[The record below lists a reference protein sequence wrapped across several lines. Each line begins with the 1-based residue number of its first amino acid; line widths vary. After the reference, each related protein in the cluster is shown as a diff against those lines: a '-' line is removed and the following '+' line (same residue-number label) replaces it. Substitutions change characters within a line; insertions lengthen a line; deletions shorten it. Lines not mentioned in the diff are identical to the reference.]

1 MEKHK
6 SDLPA
11 ALTGLLLGA
20 VCVLAIMFTIVQ
32 MVNSKFEHQA
42 QSGQVSH

>member
-11 ALTGLLLGA
+11 ALTGLVVGA
-20 VCVLAIMFTIVQ
+20 VCLLAIMFTIVQ
-32 MVNSKFEHQA
+32 LVNSSFEHKA